1 MRNPDKH
8 ITPQAIDRWKAIVVG
23 RSGIQ
28 FSPHGLRRTYGQVL
42 LDLGV
47 DIQTV
52 SVMLGHSSTQTTER
66 HYCRKDADSARL
78 EAIRAMQG
86 HAPNLNPPKLT
97 VSDGLPG
104 YA

>member
-1 MRNPDKH
+1 MPLRGH
-8 ITPQAIDRWKAIVVG
+8 RVEIKAVL
-23 RSGIQ
+23 RKMGIQ

-78 EAIRAMQG
+78 EVIRAMQC